1 MLAGRRSPQPGT
13 ELPVSFIDLKVN
25 ALCYYCRVVSTAHTH
40 RHTPTTAE
48 ELCAPPSCVQSK
60 PANPNSERKMRL
72 IILQR
77 STVRFSPP
85 QFSAVR
91 WKKNFSRGVG
101 SPLCHFPAFC
111 LLVVSNVRLI
121 LLSCLLFKIFIFSV
135 CVCVFVRGSRS
146 CTCKVAAVYLE

>member
-1 MLAGRRSPQPGT
+1 MLAGRPALTPTGNGTTRFFYRSQS
-13 ELPVSFIDLKVN
+13 ECFVLLLPSCFN
-25 ALCYYCRVVSTAHTH
+25 CTH
-40 RHTPTTAE
+40 RDTHQQQ
-48 ELCAPPSCVQSK
+48 LRNCVHPPSCVQSK

-91 WKKNFSRGVG
+91 WKKNFSWGVG
-101 SPLCHFPAFC
+101 SSLCHSPAFC

-121 LLSCLLFKIFIFSV
+121 LLSCLLFKIFIFYLSV
-135 CVCVFVRGSRS
+135 CVRGEQE
-146 CTCKVAAVYLE
+146 LHL

>member
-1 MLAGRRSPQPGT
+1 MLCVIIV
-13 ELPVSFIDLKVN
+13 ELFQL
-25 ALCYYCRVVSTAHTH
+25 HTH
-40 RHTPTTAE
+40 TDTHQQQLRNCVH
-48 ELCAPPSCVQSK
+48 PPSCVQSK